1 MLKYVTVFTLL
12 IFGITFQNHLTA
24 QDLSGIRGT
33 ITDQD
38 IFPLPGANILLVGT
52 NKGTSTDVNGNFK
65 INGLSTGSYEL
76 RISYL
81 GYETVF
87 KEINVPSD
95 EARSLSIKMTE
106 TSVGNMELV
115 VRGDLTKG
123 QAKALNQQKN
133 ASNITYVVSSE
144 VFEQYPDV
152 SAAETVQRFPGV
164 SIVRDQGEGEFV
176 QIRGLSEDFNSLT
189 IDGLRIPS
197 MEGDDT
203 RGVGLDLIQTKL
215 IENIKVTKTLT
226 PDMDADALGGAV
238 DFQLKKAGNRPE
250 FELQLTG
257 GLNEQE
263 SVLRDKGRDI
273 FGVSAIGGFRF
284 ADNKIG
290 VMAGGSYFNTD
301 RGSLFSSW
309 RYANETGDE
318 LRRHRATDYDINR
331 ERYGII
337 ANVDFQASDASSFEL
352 LFNHNTYIDD
362 EIRRQTRFLLEDDRE
377 ERRTRNRDERQF
389 LSLVKLTGNHA
400 LGSRVDVTY
409 SGSWS
414 EGKEK
419 LPDRTESRFRRDVT
433 FSGLSNQEIFELEP
447 DFVFPDNDTPLEFTR
462 MEFDP
467 RRTEERNLTFST
479 DLTFNTDF
487 AERTV
492 FKAGGKFIDK
502 NRDFFQ
508 SETRFQPLQEI
519 LVDPNGT
526 FGLVDVRFGDST
538 FNQLF
543 ADPTS
548 ANDPLE
554 DPGSYFAEEQ
564 IFAGYFMGET
574 FLSDQWSA
582 LTGVRIENTDNNY
595 LQFSTSNT
603 GNGGFTT
610 ILPSFHLNWEPAE
623 GFKVRGAVTKGFA
636 RPNYT
641 NLVPIDVV
649 DNSDFEI
656 SRGNTDLDPTITWN
670 YDLTAEKFTR
680 FLGHF
685 SAGVFYKDFRDPVV
699 TQSFTE
705 VINGQEF
712 VVFQPQNSGSAD
724 LLGFELASRQNL
736 SVLNIDALKWFGVTA
751 NYTYIYTNTEFGSTE
766 GQNLPLPNSPS
777 HIASGSFT
785 YDNGKNGLSLVL
797 AGVYRSSVFS
807 KFEGGD
813 DIWLDETFHL
823 DFSARYSL
831 NNSFNLF
838 MNLNNITNESNTEI
852 NREPGTSQARIHEN
866 ERYGLW
872 TTAGIQYNF

>member
-1 MLKYVTVFTLL
+1 MFRFATFYLL
-12 IFGITFQNHLTA
+12 ILFNFALYSSATA
-24 QDLSGIRGT
+24 QDSGVIRGT
-33 ITDQD
+33 VTDQQE
-38 IFPLPGANILLVGT
+38 FPLPGANILLVGT
-52 NKGTSTDVNGNFK
+52 NKGTSSDVNGNFRLDRLQP
-65 INGLSTGSYEL
+65 GRYEI

-87 KEINVPSD
+87 KDVNIPSE
-95 EARSLSIKMTE
+95 EAESLNIQMTG
-106 TSVGNMELV
+106 TSVGDMEVV
-115 VRGDLTKG
+115 VRGKLSKG

-133 ASNITYVVSSE
+133 ASNITYVVASE

-203 RGVGLDLIQTKL
+203 RGVGLDLIQSKL
-215 IENIKVTKTLT
+215 IETIKVTKTLT

-238 DFQLKKAGNRPE
+238 DFQMKKAGNRPE
-250 FELQLTG
+250 FELQATG

-290 VMAGGSYFNTD
+290 LMAGGSYLNTD

-309 RYANETGDE
+309 RYASETGDE

-331 ERYGII
+331 ERYGVI
-337 ANVDFQASDASSFEL
+337 ANFDFQASDVSSFEL

-362 EIRRQTRFLLEDDRE
+362 EIRRQARFLLEDDRE

-389 LSLVKLTGNHA
+389 LNLVKLTGNHI
-400 LGSRVDVTY
+400 LGSVAEVTY

-414 EGKEK
+414 EGREK
-419 LPDRTESRFRRDVT
+419 LPDRTESRFRRDVD
-433 FSGLSNQEIFELEP
+433 FSGLSDEEIFGLEP
-447 DFVFPDNDTPLEFTR
+447 DFVFPGNNTPLEFTR

-479 DLTFNTDF
+479 DITFNTGI

-519 LVDPNGT
+519 LLDPDGN
-526 FGLVDVRFGDST
+526 FGLVDVRFGDGT
-538 FNQLF
+538 FNELF

-548 ANDPLE
+548 VSDSRE

-564 IFAGYFMGET
+564 IVAGYIMGET
-574 FLSDQWSA
+574 FLSEKWSA

-595 LQFSTSNT
+595 LQFATGNT
-603 GNGGFTT
+603 GDGGFTT
-610 ILPSFHLNWEPAE
+610 ILPSFHLNYEPTE
-623 GFKVRGAVTKGFA
+623 GFKIRAAVTKGLA

-656 SRGNTDLDPTITWN
+656 SRGNTDLDPTTTWN

-699 TQSFTE
+699 TQSFTD
-705 VINGQEF
+705 VIDGQEF

-736 SVLNIDALKWFGVTA
+736 SVLNIEALKWFGITA
-751 NYTYIYTNTEFGSTE
+751 NYTYIYTNTEFGSIE
-766 GQNLPLPNSPS
+766 GQDLPLPNSPS
-777 HIASGSFT
+777 HIASGSLT
-785 YDNGKNGLSLVL
+785 YDNGINGFSSVI

-823 DFSARYSL
+823 DFSARYRI
-831 NNSFNLF
+831 NNSFNMFL
-838 MNLNNITNESNTEI
+838 NVNNITNESNTEI
-852 NREPGTSQARIHEN
+852 NREPGTSNARIHEN
-866 ERYGLW
+866 ERYGRW
-872 TTAGIQYNF
+872 TTAGVQYNF